1 MSPEGAG
8 MEAAPHMCTSRTKLN
23 FEEVTPLLQKCVN
36 MNQPASEESDL
47 PVSIT
52 AVFLYSSIVLKP

>member
-1 MSPEGAG
+1 
-8 MEAAPHMCTSRTKLN
+8 MEAAPHMCTSRTELN

-36 MNQPASEESDL
+36 MNQPASEEFDL